1 MSAYRFLKPIADICR
16 LVSRAWHKFILCPL
30 YKSRM
35 GYCGKNVNAW
45 ITSNQKSLPRLY
57 LYDDVFLAEGFSF
70 VSYSGKLIMK
80 SHSGAG
86 GNFTV
91 VTGNHGREVG
101 RLIMDTERERSLEK
115 EADVVIEE
123 DVEIGINVTVLAG
136 VNIGRGATV
145 GSGAVVRSSVPP
157 YSIVVG
163 NPAKIVGFSF
173 TPEQIIEHEKALY
186 PESER
191 LPLEK
196 LEKNY
201 KKYFLDRMKEIR
213 SFTSL

>member
-45 ITSNQKSLPRLY
+45 ITSNMKSLPRLY
-57 LYDDVFLAEGFSF
+57 LYDDVFIAEGFSF

-80 SHSGAG
+80 SHSGASC
-86 GNFTV
+86 NFTV
-91 VTGNHGREVG
+91 VTGNHGREMG
-101 RLIMDTERERSLEK
+101 KYIMDTERERSHEI
-115 EADVVIEE
+115 EADVIIEE
-123 DVEIGINVTVLAG
+123 DVEIGTDVTILAG
-136 VNIGRGATV
+136 VNIGRGASI
-145 GSGAVVRSSVPP
+145 GSGSVVRNNIPP
-157 YSIVVG
+157 YAIVIG
-163 NPAKIVGFSF
+163 NPAKIVGFTF
-173 TPEQIIEHEKALY
+173 TPEQIIEHERVLY

-191 LPLEK
+191 LSIEK

-201 KKYFLDRMKEIR
+201 KKFFLDRMKEIR
-213 SFTSL
+213 TFTSL